1 MNTEKVRVYEIRIK
15 VYILKD
21 IPLPEVL
28 GAEAEYIDSAL
39 AQSEKWLEYHETNR
53 FKNYCF
59 GGLYPIEK
67 EGVYK
72 KDNIYTVTVRTVDSN
87 LAQYFSKI
95 LRNHYTDSM
104 KGLTVENRVL
114 PRKVIG
120 EIYSLTP
127 VIQKS
132 DGYWKNQMSL
142 EEFERRL
149 FENAVKKYNQCTGKK
164 IDEDFQLYTNI
175 TFLNKK
181 PIANEYKGIRLLGD
195 KVNLKIA
202 DNAQAQELAYFL
214 LGTGLC
220 EMNSRGY
227 GYCNYRWL

>member
-1 MNTEKVRVYEIRIK
+1 MNKTKVFEIRIK

-21 IPLPEVL
+21 IHLPEL
-28 GAEAEYIDSAL
+28 LTKEAEYIDSAL
-39 AQSEKWLEYHETNR
+39 AQNEKWLKYHELNR

-59 GGLYPIEK
+59 GSLYPIEK
-67 EGVYK
+67 DGVYK
-72 KDNIYTVTVRTVDSN
+72 KDNLYTITVRTVEQE
-87 LAQYFSKI
+87 LAQYFSKA
-95 LRNHYTDSM
+95 LRNHYTDSI
-104 KGLTVENRVL
+104 KGLTVENRIL
-114 PRKVIG
+114 PKKIIG

-127 VIQKS
+127 IIQKS
-132 DGYWKNQMSL
+132 DEGYWKNQL
-142 EEFERRL
+142 TIGEFERRL
-149 FENAVKKYNQCTGKK
+149 FENAVKKYNQYTGNK

-214 LGTGLC
+214 LGSGIG
-220 EMNSRGY
+220 EMNSRGM

>member
-1 MNTEKVRVYEIRIK
+1 MKKVRVFEIKIK
-15 VYILKD
+15 VYLLKD
-21 IPLPEVL
+21 IPLSEIL
-28 GAEAEYIDSAL
+28 TKEAEYMDSAL
-39 AQSEKWLEYHETNR
+39 AQSEKWLEYHEINR

-59 GGLYPIEK
+59 GGMYQIEK
-67 EGVYK
+67 DGVYK
-72 KDNIYTVTVRTVDSN
+72 KDNIYTITVRTVDAE
-87 LAQYFSKI
+87 LAQYFSKT
-95 LRNHYTDSM
+95 LRNHYTDFI

-114 PRKVIG
+114 PKKVIG
-120 EIYSLTP
+120 EIYSLTS
-127 VIQKS
+127 VIQKTG
-132 DGYWKNQMSL
+132 GYWKNQMSL

-149 FENAVKKYNQCTGKK
+149 FENAVKKYNQYTGKK

-175 TFLNKK
+175 TFLNRK

-195 KVNLKIA
+195 KMNLKIA

-220 EMNSRGY
+220 EMNTRGY

>member
-1 MNTEKVRVYEIRIK
+1 MSVFEIRIK

-21 IPLPEVL
+21 IPLPEIL
-28 GAEAEYIDSAL
+28 AKEAEFIDSAL
-39 AQSEKWLEYHETNR
+39 AQNEKWLEYHETNQY
-53 FKNYCF
+53 KNYCF

-67 EGVYK
+67 DGIYK
-72 KDNIYTVTVRTVDSN
+72 SDSIYTITIRTVDSK
-87 LAQYFSKI
+87 LAQYFSKV
-95 LRNHYTDSM
+95 LRNHYTNSM

-114 PRKVIG
+114 PKKVIG

-127 VIQKS
+127 VVQKTE
-132 DGYWKNQMSL
+132 DGYWKNQMSF

-149 FENAVKKYNQCTGKK
+149 FENAVKKYNRYTGKK

-175 TFLNKK
+175 TFLNRK
-181 PIANEYKGIRLLGD
+181 PIANQYKGIRLLGD
-195 KVNLKIA
+195 KVNLKIE

-214 LGTGLC
+214 LGVGIG
-220 EMNSRGY
+220 EMNSRGT

>member
-1 MNTEKVRVYEIRIK
+1 MKQVSVFEIRVK

-21 IPLPEVL
+21 IFFTNIL
-28 GAEAEYIDSAL
+28 AREAEYIDSAL
-39 AQSEKWLEYHETNR
+39 AQSEKWLEYHEINQ
-53 FKNYCF
+53 FKKYCF
-59 GGLYPIEK
+59 RCLYPIEK
-67 EGVYK
+67 DGVYK
-72 KDNIYTVTVRTVDSN
+72 KDNIYTITARTVDAE
-87 LAQYFSKI
+87 LARYFSKV

-104 KGLTVENRVL
+104 KGLVVENRVL

-132 DGYWKNQMSL
+132 DYGYWKNQMSL

-149 FENAVKKYNQCTGKK
+149 FENAVKKYNQFTGKK

-175 TFLNKK
+175 IFLNRK